1 MGACG
6 VAMNLKQ
13 GDRLRLP
20 ESEHKQ
26 TTRASKTLLVGLALV
41 LVLLTQQLRVWVNI
55 LRDANTPLRNEA
67 TKGTPHFRWSDISP
81 SKELEYHDCYDK
93 FQCARLELPM
103 DYNGTDTAENK
114 VAIAIIRQPAKV
126 HVSDPHYGGA
136 ILVNPGGPG
145 GSGVAKVLYHG
156 ELIQQIVDSDRTP
169 SEWSESDKYF
179 DIIGFDPRGI
189 NHSTPVLSC
198 FQDNF
203 ARQVWAL
210 QSEAEGILG
219 SSGGSLRIA
228 WRRARALADGCS
240 SRLDGSNQT
249 LLEHVNTT
257 PVAADMAEIIER
269 HGQWREK
276 QGQEAQRAHNTA
288 HKCHTNSEIVSR
300 TRWNK
305 GHEKLLYWGFS
316 YGTVLGSTFAA
327 MYPERVGRIALDGVV
342 NAEEYYHGPW
352 TGNLRDTDHILEKL
366 FIYCDEA
373 GPEQCRFWRTGGP
386 QAIQAAYE
394 KLLHDIWDD
403 PLSVVGDQRRG
414 PEIITWSD
422 LKMVVKDA
430 LYQPLI
436 FGPIMAELLQDITNG
451 TGSVFADYKEK
462 KRTPACRSNACIVDG
477 PFSEACTSP
486 GWNELEATS
495 AVLCTDAEGIG
506 SFTEDEFRAYWEQL
520 QGQSSSMGDYWAQT
534 RLDCAGWRK
543 RAKWRFAGPFAANT
557 SHPILWIGNTYD
569 TVTPLW
575 NARHMSDQFPGS
587 VVLQQDSE
595 GHCSLTAP
603 SLCTAKAVR
612 MYFQTGALPS
622 HGMVCLP
629 EIKPFGLEPSNDQ
642 ALTIKDT
649 ELLAVLNRIA
659 KTMPLT

>member
-1 MGACG
+1 MD
-6 VAMNLKQ
+6 LKQ
-13 GDRLRLP
+13 GDRP
-20 ESEHKQ
+20 WMGESAIKK
-26 TTRASKTLLVGLALV
+26 TTRPSRTLLVSLALIFV
-41 LVLLTQQLRVWVNI
+41 LVTYQLRVWVNI
-55 LRDANTPLRNEA
+55 LREANTPLRNDA
-67 TKGTPHFRWSDISP
+67 NKGSSPFRWPDISP
-81 SKELEYHDCYDK
+81 SKELEYYECYDK

-103 DYNGTDTAENK
+103 DYNGTDTPDNK
-114 VAIAIIRQPAKV
+114 IAIAIIRQPAKV
-126 HVSDPHYGGA
+126 HVSDPRYGGA

-156 ELIQQIVDSDRTP
+156 ELIQQVVDSDRTLNE
-169 SEWSESDKYF
+169 SHDSDKYF
-179 DIIGFDPRGI
+179 DIIGFDPRGV

-203 ARQVWAL
+203 ARQVWNL

-219 SSGGSLRIA
+219 SSGASLRIA

-249 LLEHVNTT
+249 ILEHVNTT

-276 QGQEAQRAHNTA
+276 QGQQAQRAYNTA
-288 HKCHTNSEIVSR
+288 HKCHADNEIISR

-305 GHEKLLYWGFS
+305 GREKLLYWGFS
-316 YGTVLGSTFAA
+316 YGTLLGSTFAA
-327 MYPERVGRIALDGVV
+327 MYPERVERVALDGVV
-342 NAEEYYHGPW
+342 NAEDYYHGPW
-352 TGNLRDTDHILEKL
+352 TSNLRDTDRILEKL
-366 FIYCDEA
+366 FIYCDQG

-394 KLLHDIWDD
+394 KLLVDIWDD

-422 LKMVVKDA
+422 LKMIVKDA
-430 LYQPLI
+430 LYQPVI
-436 FGPIMAELLQDITNG
+436 FGPVMAELLQDITNG

-462 KRTPACRSNACIVDG
+462 KRTPACRSSECIADG

-486 GWNELEATS
+486 GWNEMEATR

-506 SFTEDEFRAYWEQL
+506 SFTEDEFRVYWEQV
-520 QGQSSSMGDYWAQT
+520 QDQSASMGDFWAQT

-543 RAKWRFAGPFAANT
+543 LAKWRFAGPFAGNT

-575 NARHMSDQFPGS
+575 NAHRMSEYFPGS

-595 GHCSLTAP
+595 GHCSITAP

-612 MYFQTGALPS
+612 SYFQTGVLPAQ
-622 HGMVCLP
+622 GTVCVP
-629 EIKPFGLEPSNDQ
+629 EVKPFGIKASSEQ
-642 ALTIKDT
+642 ALTVKDT
-649 ELLAVLNRIA
+649 ELLAALTRVA
-659 KTMPLT
+659 ETMSFV